1 MKLIDSAPESGT
13 ESKADFLARLRK
25 IALTLPKSY
34 VKAVV
39 QQMPRRVRALV
50 DSKGFTPKKDWAACA

>member
-1 MKLIDSAPESGT
+1 MKLIDSALESGT

-50 DSKGFTPKKDWAACA
+50 DSKGFTL